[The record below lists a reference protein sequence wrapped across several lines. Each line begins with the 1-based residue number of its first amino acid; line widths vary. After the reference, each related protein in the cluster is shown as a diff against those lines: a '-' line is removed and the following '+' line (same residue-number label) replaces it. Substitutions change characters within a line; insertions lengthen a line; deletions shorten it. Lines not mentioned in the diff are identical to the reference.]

1 MNFRDIF
8 IGSTIVGIFSC
19 FASAIVLPLLLKGND
34 NLKAFPILQII
45 PTAIGLITFIV
56 FFSRYSLVD
65 ITPNTWEF
73 SEKWD
78 EHPDYGNDNTD
89 LDQ

>member
-1 MNFRDIF
+1 MNFRDAF

-19 FASAIVLPLLLKGND
+19 FVSAIVLPLLLKGNY
-34 NLKAFPILQII
+34 NFKAFPILQII
-45 PTAIGLITFIV
+45 PAAIGLITFIV

-78 EHPDYGNDNTD
+78 EHNDYGKDNTD